1 MRRINVSPNYRI
13 QRYQF
18 FCIFLSLGVVV
29 CAWPWCCSSF
39 NYLNI
44 TNTNSRLEKPSL
56 PFVLTN
62 ELVLFHLRNTKLKY
76 HKTEIK
82 LIKKKTPACL
92 ALPLTLKFCEK
103 KECPINK

>member
-1 MRRINVSPNYRI
+1 MFHQIIGYKDTN
-13 QRYQF
+13 F

-29 CAWPWCCSSF
+29 CAWPCCCSSF

-44 TNTNSRLEKPSL
+44 TNTNSRLEKSSL

-62 ELVLFHLRNTKLKY
+62 ELVLFHLRNTHFRY

-92 ALPLTLKFCEK
+92 VLPC
-103 KECPINK
+103 I